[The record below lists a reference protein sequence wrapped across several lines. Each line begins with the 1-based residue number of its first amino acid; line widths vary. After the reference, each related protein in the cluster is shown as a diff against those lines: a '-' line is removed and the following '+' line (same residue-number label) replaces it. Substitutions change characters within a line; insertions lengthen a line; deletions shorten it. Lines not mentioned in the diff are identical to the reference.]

1 MHLPVPERAL
11 HWFTNLGWDPAF
23 RSLGLANEIK
33 KQLPSMPVI
42 TNGCY
47 ETLESIDEGLEHCD
61 MVSMARALIANP
73 ELISTYLNNGK
84 DVPEEER
91 CTRCNRCVGRT
102 TTSPL
107 GCYDVPRF
115 GGSYS
120 DMFCEIM
127 RWNQADRAA
136 GEENECASDSSP
148 MPERPSAIG

>member
-42 TNGCY
+42 TNGCC

-84 DVPEEER
+84 DVPER
-91 CTRCNRCVGRT
+91 
-102 TTSPL
+102 S
-107 GCYDVPRF
+107 
-115 GGSYS
+115 
-120 DMFCEIM
+120 
-127 RWNQADRAA
+127 AARAA
-136 GEENECASDSSP
+136 IAVSDVLPPARSVAMTS
-148 MPERPSAIG
+148 RALVARIQTCSAKS

>member
-1 MHLPVPERAL
+1 
-11 HWFTNLGWDPAF
+11 
-23 RSLGLANEIK
+23 
-33 KQLPSMPVI
+33 MPVI
-42 TNGCY
+42 TNGCC

-107 GCYDVPRF
+107 GCYDVSRF

>member
-11 HWFTNLGWDPAF
+11 HWLTNLGWDPAF
-23 RSLGLANEIK
+23 RSLGLANEIE

-73 ELISTYLNNGK
+73 KLISTYLNNGE

-102 TTSPL
+102 TTGPL
-107 GCYDVPRF
+107 GCYDVSRF

-120 DMFCEIM
+120 RMFGEIM
-127 RWNQADRAA
+127 KWNQADRVA
-136 GEENECASDSSP
+136 GEEDELASEVQPD
-148 MPERPSAIG
+148 A